1 MGYDKAYCL
10 RAICLYLKD
19 YLSDQQ
25 FEELFSAYISAFQT
39 YLEEELYLDIVF
51 TKFWSKEERI
61 RLRTKLHQY
70 VLQQDLDLYQNTN
83 DVSVERMIAAGAED
97 ELIHILKKRYEKK
110 AELYIQCDGIYT
122 ASELIHT
129 IKQSLQFPAF
139 CGLGWDSIEDLIYD
153 IVFPEKLIFVN
164 WDKLERRLPRD
175 TDILKKLFEQ
185 NASERCVII
194 MA

>member
-1 MGYDKAYCL
+1 MVYDKAYCL

-25 FEELFSAYISAFQT
+25 FEEMFSAQISAFQT
-39 YLEEELYLDIVF
+39 HLEEELYLDIVF

-70 VLQQDLDLYQNTN
+70 VLQQGSDLYQNTN
-83 DVSVERMIAAGAED
+83 DTSVERMIAAGVED

-110 AELYIQCDGIYT
+110 AELYIECDGIYT
-122 ASELIHT
+122 TSELIYT

-139 CGLGWDSIEDLIYD
+139 CGLNWDAIKDLIYD
-153 IVFPEKLIFVN
+153 VVFPEKLIFAN
-164 WDKLERRLPRD
+164 WDALERRLPRD
-175 TDILKKLFEQ
+175 TDILKRLLEQ
-185 NASERCVII
+185 NASDRCVVV